1 MQLKAKYCMGNSKAS
16 YCKLGPSESY
26 GCPFLSDTRG
36 GKDVGKRQAKVTM
49 QKKMQAGDLL
59 YQKESLPS

>member
-1 MQLKAKYCMGNSKAS
+1 MQLKAKYCMGNLKAS

-36 GKDVGKRQAKVTM
+36 GKDVGNRQAKVTM
-49 QKKMQAGDLL
+49 
-59 YQKESLPS
+59 